1 MSLFRTFLPL
11 SRTLKMLH
19 VRFPHF
25 LLSAFRRNKRFLSGN
40 KRLVFGNTW
49 LLLRNNR
56 LVLAD

>member
-25 LLSAFRRNKRFLSGN
+25 LLSYFPPFYPYQGCNGALMTSRN
-40 KRLVFGNTW
+40 LVDGET
-49 LLLRNNR
+49 
-56 LVLAD
+56 